1 VVYSF
6 VIFAS
11 SFIFPLAPFISSP
24 HSLSFLVVTQNNTM
38 AEQTAQM
45 VSPQAAFA
53 TPDRDNKA
61 DLAPPATLTK
71 TELPASSEKP
81 TTVTP
86 VDAVPGGKHV
96 RFGNDEKEK
105 EEGCSSSSTE
115 TKRGLVSRRGGRLGG
130 SAGTPRPA
138 DGHAAVLEF
147 KTFRSPQRKRDAMEN
162 DTVPSLCSAGSGIS
176 SVEPAE
182 KGSGHEVAEDS
193 PGADQKV
200 AASGEKTEESR
211 RPSSISCDASI
222 DTSPLTSNDANAS
235 PSGTVT
241 RSKGNAQKSDQAEN
255 EGGRRIVTF
264 SPPTPQSEMVRI
276 DTVRFILLCPFA

>member
-1 VVYSF
+1 
-6 VIFAS
+6 
-11 SFIFPLAPFISSP
+11 
-24 HSLSFLVVTQNNTM
+24 M
-38 AEQTAQM
+38 AEQTAKM

-53 TPDRDNKA
+53 TPVRDNKT
-61 DLAPPATLTK
+61 DPAPPATLTK

-105 EEGCSSSSTE
+105 EEGCTE
-115 TKRGLVSRRGGRLGG
+115 SQRGLVSRRGGRLGG

-138 DGHAAVLEF
+138 DGPVLEF

-182 KGSGHEVAEDS
+182 KGSGQEVAEDS

-255 EGGRRIVTF
+255 EGRRIVTF
-264 SPPTPQSEMVRI
+264 SPPTTQSEMARI
-276 DTVRFILLCPFA
+276 DTVRFISLCPFV